1 MRLFK
6 KRKKSDLEK
15 LIDNGLVV
23 GKNFQMEAQ
32 CIIDGSHCWHI
43 KIGDD
48 VTLAPRVYILAHDS
62 STNMHTGYT
71 RIGKVTLGNKIF
83 VGAGTIILPGVSIGD
98 DVIIGAG
105 SVVSKDIPGNS
116 VAVGNPARV
125 VSSLEAYLQKIKA
138 EMQEVP
144 LFGEEYTLR
153 KDVSEAMK
161 KEMNLQMD
169 KDFGYIV

>member
-23 GKNFQMEAQ
+23 GKNFHMEAQ

-62 STNMHTGYT
+62 STHMHTGYT
-71 RIGKVTLGNKIF
+71 RIGKIVIGNKVF
-83 VGAGTIILPGVSIGD
+83 VGAATIILPGVTIGD
-98 DVIIGAG
+98 NVIIGAG
-105 SVVSKDIPGNS
+105 SVVVKDVPANS

-125 VSSLEAYLQKIKA
+125 VSSLDTYLQKVNI
-138 EMQEVP
+138 EMEESP

-153 KDVSEAMK
+153 GDVSDDLK
-161 KEMNLQMD
+161 QEMNRGMMNRI
-169 KDFGYIV
+169 GYIV